1 MHLLGTCLLISSL
14 ERSQMSVPSGPSKT
28 ARKHLCPFFTCL
40 FLVMMLDSC
49 IYCCCVFAH
58 VMQVRWKSGTLCPI
72 HPEGLPWNPRLSCYA
87 AALRSVL
94 FSWQVFHFY
103 SCYSVELFFHNFG
116 ADAMCVTDWW
126 SYLFLVE
133 VDFSPINNNKTSHF
147 LNSIVIGSM
156 STLALALIPV
166 LGFLWI
172 CLLSRKKSIGGNYV
186 KMDKLTV
193 IARSS
198 FCTNGI
204 LVVFVV
210 DWGQG
215 MGTHGKTKV

>member
-1 MHLLGTCLLISSL
+1 MHLLGTCLLISSP

-116 ADAMCVTDWW
+116 AGAMCVTDWL

-147 LNSIVIGSM
+147 LN
-156 STLALALIPV
+156 
-166 LGFLWI
+166 
-172 CLLSRKKSIGGNYV
+172 CIGGNYV

-210 DWGQG
+210 DWGQRI
-215 MGTHGKTKV
+215 GTRGKTKV

>member
-1 MHLLGTCLLISSL
+1 MHLLGTCLLISSP

-58 VMQVRWKSGTLCPI
+58 VMQVRWKSGTLCCI

-116 ADAMCVTDWW
+116 AGAMCVTDWW
-126 SYLFLVE
+126 SYLFVVE
-133 VDFSPINNNKTSHF
+133 VDFSPINNKTSHF
-147 LNSIVIGSM
+147 SEWHCDQLDVNLGSCLDTCARIPM
-156 STLALALIPV
+156 NLLAVQEEEHWWEL
-166 LGFLWI
+166 
-172 CLLSRKKSIGGNYV
+172 CK
-186 KMDKLTV
+186 D
-193 IARSS
+193 
-198 FCTNGI
+198 
-204 LVVFVV
+204 
-210 DWGQG
+210 GQANCDS
-215 MGTHGKTKV
+215 